1 MAKACKSNGHRHW
14 VTEAYVS
21 GERVRNAWMTYPR
34 LRDSG
39 GLRPFAKVPVIPD
52 DPMESHDS
60 VGKAQA
66 VWERSMS
73 YQLVGGVKAY
83 QGDDGYRV

>member
-1 MAKACKSNGHRHW
+1 
-14 VTEAYVS
+14 
-21 GERVRNAWMTYPR
+21 MTYPG

-52 DPMESHDS
+52 DPEDRMIV
-60 VGKAQA
+60 VGKVRA
-66 VWERSMS
+66 VRERSMS

-83 QGDDGYRV
+83 QGERRVAGVRA